1 MLYDENIGVDVDNKK
16 EENMKYLF
24 GPVPSR
30 RLGIS
35 LGVDLVP
42 HKVCSLNCVY
52 CEVGRTTNL
61 IIDRKEYVPIDDVI
75 KELNDYLSES
85 PELDFITFSG
95 QGEPTLNSGLGK
107 VISFIK
113 DNFPQ
118 YKVAVITNGTLFFDE
133 QVRNEVIRT
142 DVLLP
147 SLDAASKTVFLKIN
161 RPHKNLYI
169 DQIIEGLIQ
178 LKKEF
183 EGKIYLEIFFVPNYN
198 DSKEELILLKENI
211 RKIKPDLVQLNT
223 LDRPGTESWIKPVS
237 REKLKEISDFFQP
250 IPVEII
256 AKAETRKQIQ
266 SFNQNIA
273 DQILET
279 IKRRPCTDTE
289 LAEILNLHLNELNKY
304 LSELIDNK
312 TITSE
317 RKKRG
322 IFFKIKRNV

>member
-1 MLYDENIGVDVDNKK
+1 
-16 EENMKYLF
+16 MKYLF

-61 IIDRKEYVPIDDVI
+61 TIERNGYIPVDEVID
-75 KELNDYLSES
+75 ELKNYLNQK

-95 QGEPTLNSGLGK
+95 QGEPTLNSGLGQ
-107 VISFIK
+107 VITFIK
-113 DNFPQ
+113 DNYPQ
-118 YKVAVITNGTLFFDE
+118 YKVAVITNGTLFWDKEVRDE
-133 QVRNEVIRT
+133 VSRA

-147 SLDAASKTVFLKIN
+147 SLDAVSELSFLKIN
-161 RPHKNLYI
+161 RPNKNLNI
-169 DQIIEGLIQ
+169 NQIIEGLIK
-178 LKKEF
+178 LRKEF
-183 EGKIYLEIFFVPNYN
+183 KGKIYLEIFLVPNMN
-198 DSKEELILLKENI
+198 DTREELILLKDEI
-211 RKIKPDLVQLNT
+211 QKIKPDLVQLNT
-223 LDRPGTESWIKPVS
+223 LDRPGTESWVQSVS
-237 REKLKEISDFFQP
+237 RKKLEEICDFFKP

-256 AKAETRKQIQ
+256 SKPENRKKIQ

-289 LAEILNLHLNELNKY
+289 LSEILNIHLNELNKY
-304 LSELIDNK
+304 LSELIDYNV
-312 TITSE
+312 ITSE
-317 RKKRG
+317 RKERG
-322 IFFKIKRNV
+322 IFFKINNENTNL

>member
-1 MLYDENIGVDVDNKK
+1 
-16 EENMKYLF
+16 MKYLF

-61 IIDRKEYVPIDDVI
+61 TIERQEYVPIAEVI
-75 KELNDYLSES
+75 AELDNYLSEN

-107 VISFIK
+107 VIEFINENYP
-113 DNFPQ
+113 D
-118 YKVAVITNGTLFFDE
+118 YKVAVITNGTLFWDKE
-133 QVRNEVIRT
+133 VRNEVSRA

-147 SLDAASKTVFLKIN
+147 SLDAVSEKSFLKIN
-161 RPHKNLYI
+161 RPNRNLNI
-169 DQIIEGLIQ
+169 KHICEGLIQ
-178 LKKEF
+178 LRKEF
-183 EGKIYLEIFFVPNYN
+183 KGKIYLEIFFVPNLN
-198 DSKEELILLKENI
+198 DTNEELILLKEEI
-211 RKIKPDLVQLNT
+211 QKIKPDLVQLNT
-223 LDRPGTESWIKPVS
+223 LDRPGTENWIKAVS
-237 REKLKEISDFFQP
+237 RRKLEDISEFFKP

-256 AKAETRKQIQ
+256 SKPETRKQIQ

-279 IKRRPCTDTE
+279 VKRRPCTDTE

-304 LSELIDNK
+304 LSELIDDNM
-312 TITSE
+312 INSE
-317 RKKRG
+317 RKERG
-322 IFFKIKRNV
+322 IFFKINERKTSS